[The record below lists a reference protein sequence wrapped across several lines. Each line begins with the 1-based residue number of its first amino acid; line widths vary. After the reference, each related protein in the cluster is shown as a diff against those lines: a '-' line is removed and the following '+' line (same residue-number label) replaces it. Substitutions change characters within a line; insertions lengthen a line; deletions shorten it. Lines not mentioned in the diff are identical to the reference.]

1 MSATIPTSM
10 RVVQGV
16 AAHEG
21 TDPMDLEPPLHAV
34 IDTDA
39 LDALFRPAEDPNAV
53 ASSVEFTYRGKHVSV
68 DSAGRVDV
76 TENDTDRTES
86 TGTGPGR

>member
-1 MSATIPTSM
+1 MLATIPTSI

-39 LDALFRPAEDPNAV
+39 LDALFRPAED
-53 ASSVEFTYRGKHVSV
+53 ASAATASIEFAYRDKHVTV

-76 TENDTDRTES
+76 TADDADHGGS
-86 TGTGPGR
+86 TGPGPGQ